1 MRTEPSNM
9 IQFVEKENVPFI
21 YANKSNRQ
29 EPETLA
35 QENLILPKLLE
46 VESSFAEQAY
56 RTFDRRI
63 IQS

>member
-1 MRTEPSNM
+1 M
-9 IQFVEKENVPFI
+9 IQFVEKEKVPFI
-21 YANKSNRQ
+21 YANKRNRQ